1 MLIFPLKKEW
11 YEKIRS
17 GEKRIEYREAKPY
30 WTYRIGNELKRQ
42 CAFAEDMELFYK
54 FSRGHRIDIVN
65 IDCVLRL
72 GYTKKY
78 LTANIDT
85 IELINGKNTDLAI
98 DVPVYAIHLSNVRK
112 IEECKKFDYKI
123 GDKVKAV
130 NHYNDSVVEGIVVDI
145 KGFYA
150 VYIRTE
156 TEIVKLERRHYK
168 IEVIARWSESNDK
181 KTVQETD

>member
-11 YEKIRS
+11 YEKIKS
-17 GEKRIEYREAKPY
+17 GEKTVEYREAKPY

-78 LTANIDT
+78 MTAIIDT
-85 IELINGKNTDLAI
+85 IELINGKDTDLHI
-98 DVPVYAIHLSNVRK
+98 NKPVYAIHLTQVR
-112 IEECKKFDYKI
+112 
-123 GDKVKAV
+123 
-130 NHYNDSVVEGIVVDI
+130 
-145 KGFYA
+145 
-150 VYIRTE
+150 
-156 TEIVKLERRHYK
+156 
-168 IEVIARWSESNDK
+168 EV
-181 KTVQETD
+181 